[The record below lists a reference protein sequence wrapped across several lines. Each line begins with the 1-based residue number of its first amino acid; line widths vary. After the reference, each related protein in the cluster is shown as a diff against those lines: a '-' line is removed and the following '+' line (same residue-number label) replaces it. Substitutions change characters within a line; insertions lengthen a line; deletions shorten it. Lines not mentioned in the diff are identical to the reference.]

1 MHNTIPYIYVGMPC
15 SSRYLLRYLRSICD
29 VGMYLASYLTYYS
42 LLGRQIGRLQNLG
55 RPDKH
60 YPMFFQAK
68 TASCIVSIKAHVE
81 LNADSIFFPFPS
93 QFSPATQTN
102 LIPACIV
109 YLSVNRRETRCT
121 HITEKKK
128 KLLLLKFPFSLF
140 PACDFQ
146 SQIRNLFIVCVLC
159 GLILPNTCP
168 RPPAST

>member
-1 MHNTIPYIYVGMPC
+1 MHNTLPYIYVGMPG

-68 TASCIVSIKAHVE
+68 TASCIVSIKAHVD

-109 YLSVNRRETRCT
+109 YLSVNRRETCT

-128 KLLLLKFPFSLF
+128 NFFYLNFLFRYFLLAIF
-140 PACDFQ
+140 
-146 SQIRNLFIVCVLC
+146 N
-159 GLILPNTCP
+159 P
-168 RPPAST
+168 RSEICSSFVYYVA